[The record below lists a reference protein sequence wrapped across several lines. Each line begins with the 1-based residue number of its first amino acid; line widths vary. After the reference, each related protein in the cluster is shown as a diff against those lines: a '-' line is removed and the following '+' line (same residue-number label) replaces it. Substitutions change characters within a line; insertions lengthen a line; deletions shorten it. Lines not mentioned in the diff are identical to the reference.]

1 MTEQPS
7 DLFNAIIASV
17 VALADRPYEEVA
29 AEYQAAVDSHA
40 AAIRF
45 ELDPRGGEIAGSAN
59 WIRAMARLN
68 RRRRRMARARRYV
81 RVSVRRARR

>member
-1 MTEQPS
+1 MSGLSPIARQ
-7 DLFNAIIASV
+7 LIAAIAVRGQS
-17 VALADRPYEEVA
+17 YEEVA
-29 AEYQAAVDSHA
+29 AELEAAAASHA

-45 ELDPRGGEIAGSAN
+45 ELDPRGGDIAGSAN